1 MRPWER
7 NDMDDTHHMIE
18 QFDTKDEIRRYA
30 AMGLVAG
37 IVAVM
42 LCVVSLMANARLFF
56 QSWFFA
62 VVFWTGISLGC
73 LCLISF
79 IHVVRPKWGLPIVRI
94 LEAGSRMIPYVALA
108 FSPVLLFG
116 MCDIHPWLQSTGVSD
131 DMSAAKLTYLQ
142 TPFFALRWGI
152 YFVIWTLLAYA
163 LSGWSYKQDVS
174 GDLKLRQW
182 RANLGVIAIFL
193 LLITITVSMT
203 DWVMS
208 LNPNWSSSIFGFMM
222 IASQVLGAFSLAL
235 WIFLIFED
243 KYPWNG
249 CFDERTA
256 KDLGNIL
263 LFLTLIWAYVSFSQ
277 YLLIWS
283 ADLPREIS
291 FYVFRN
297 GGEWRILAELIVAF
311 QFAVPF
317 LMLLSNRTKRS
328 RFLLGFV
335 AGLLSLTGVLNLY
348 WIVMP
353 AFGSHRFNIAWSDL
367 AAFVA
372 VGGFWFFGMMHQ
384 LASRNLVPQNN
395 DRIAEGDLEHARR

>member
-1 MRPWER
+1 
-7 NDMDDTHHMIE
+7 MDDINYRID
-18 QFDTKDEIRRYA
+18 QFDTKTEIRSYA

-37 IVAVM
+37 IVGVL

-62 VVFWTGISLGC
+62 AVFWTGITLGC
-73 LCLISF
+73 LCFISF
-79 IHVVRPKWGLPIVRI
+79 IHVIRPKWGLPIVRI

-108 FSPVLLFG
+108 FLPVLLFG
-116 MCDIHPWLQSTGVSD
+116 MHDIHPWLQSAVVSD
-131 DMSAAKLTYLQ
+131 DMSKAKLTYLQ
-142 TPFFALRWGI
+142 TPFFTLRWGI

-163 LSGWSYKQDVS
+163 LSGWSYQQDVS
-174 GDLKLRQW
+174 GDEKLRQL
-182 RANLGVIAIFL
+182 RVNLGAPAIFL
-193 LLITITVSMT
+193 LFITITLAMT

-208 LNPNWSSSIFGFMM
+208 LTPNWSSSMFGFMM
-222 IASQVLGAFSLAL
+222 IVSQVLGAFSLVL
-235 WIFLIFED
+235 LIFLIFED

-249 CFDERTA
+249 YFDERTA

-291 FYVFRN
+291 FYVVRS
-297 GGEWRILAELIVAF
+297 GGEWWILAELILVF

-317 LMLLSNRTKRS
+317 LLLLSNRTKRS
-328 RFLLGFV
+328 RFMLGSV
-335 AGLLSLTGVLNLY
+335 AGLLLLTGVLNLY

-353 AFGSHRFNIAWSDL
+353 AFGLHRFNIAWSDL

-372 VGGFWFFGMMHQ
+372 VGGFWFSGMMHQ
-384 LASRNLVPQNN
+384 LASRNLVPQN
-395 DRIAEGDLEHARR
+395 DYRIAEEDMEHARR